1 MNETERNYYVLGM
14 YLYKTFSNI
23 CFHRVSDIIESTNL
37 NLKANSF
44 VYLKDY
50 RQNVV
55 VVFFQPT
62 TLAL

>member
-1 MNETERNYYVLGM
+1 MNETVRNHYVLGT
-14 YLYKTFSNI
+14 YLLNI
-23 CFHRVSDIIESTNL
+23 FKYLFVFTDIIESTNL

-50 RQNVV
+50 RENVV
-55 VVFFQPT
+55 LVFFQPT

>member
-1 MNETERNYYVLGM
+1 MNETERNHYVLGT
-14 YLYKTFSNI
+14 YIKHFQIGI

-50 RQNVV
+50 RENVV
-55 VVFFQPT
+55 LVFFQPT